1 MKTKLLTG
9 VIGAAMM
16 LAPLSFAQDDQK
28 PSPSSR
34 ARAADNQNDKRS
46 GMSDDM
52 RRAIEFERAKDRA
65 AARQARIEARHPNAD
80 QNADRS
86 ADRAKDDKDAGR
98 PVKDTKA
105 PGTKKDK

>member
-9 VIGAAMM
+9 IIGAAMM
-16 LAPLSFAQDDQK
+16 LAPLGFAQDDQK

-34 ARAADNQNDKRS
+34 ERTTDNQNDKRS

-65 AARQARIEARHPNAD
+65 AARQARIEARHPSGNENA
-80 QNADRS
+80 NRS
-86 ADRAKDDKDAGR
+86 ADRETEDAGR

-105 PGTKKDK
+105 PGAKKDQ

>member
-9 VIGAAMM
+9 MLGAAMV
-16 LAPLSFAQDDQK
+16 LTPLTFAQDDKK

-34 ARAADNQNDKRS
+34 EGAANTQRTNNRS

-65 AARQARIEARHPNAD
+65 AARWARIEARHPS
-80 QNADRS
+80 ADRS
-86 ADRAKDDKDAGR
+86 ADRVMDDKDPGR
-98 PVKDTKA
+98 PVKDSKA
-105 PGTKKDK
+105 PGAKKDQ